1 MMVQIEELRQVEE
14 AKRRLHWNWITNIC
28 CGLKTVTAFL
38 QTIVD
43 GVFASIIVDH
53 GVDKIGGI
61 PLDDKIHAVFVQGN
75 LV

>member
-1 MMVQIEELRQVEE
+1 
-14 AKRRLHWNWITNIC
+14 
-28 CGLKTVTAFL
+28 VTAFL